1 MERVP
6 AVGRIG
12 RGAANYW
19 PGAPMDDLTDYEL
32 ETGLLRAQA
41 EYYAA
46 LSKLLTMQAN
56 LRDRAARKV
65 RLIEE
70 AGEAAGK

>member
-1 MERVP
+1 
-6 AVGRIG
+6 
-12 RGAANYW
+12 
-19 PGAPMDDLTDYEL
+19 MDDLTDYEL

-41 EYYAA
+41 GYYAA